1 MKSRIQAIIK
11 NHNIDVTQLS
21 DFICAVV
28 TSEKLHGTNKK
39 ESDIDRFAAEFPDFG
54 IKPNTLLN
62 PTPLPRVQVMRIFV
76 DSICLYLSRNNIK
89 ISGLHLTMPS
99 SVHIGI
105 GRLNAGVS
113 SYSDEAECEKMLKL
127 LEAQKTSNV
136 DVDDLLAQIS
146 VLVPSSIKKNITLNS
161 KYAESAE
168 KYGFSVSKTFPEN
181 PLIALVDSL
190 VVFMLRT
197 ETLYYSM
204 RIDMNAKN
212 IKGKLIL
219 AMSNN
224 IYTTYTRNKYLSRAL
239 GNIFNI
245 TLLPNDLESD
255 TVLTLYKLAFS

>member
-1 MKSRIQAIIK
+1 MKQRIQAIIK
-11 NHNIDVTQLS
+11 NHNIDVTVLS
-21 DFICAVV
+21 DFISAVV
-28 TSEKLHGTNKK
+28 MSEKLHGTNQK
-39 ESDIDRFAAEFPDFG
+39 EIDIDRFASEFPDFG
-54 IKPNTLLN
+54 FKANTKLSI
-62 PTPLPRVQVMRIFV
+62 TPLPKVQVMRIFI
-76 DSICLYLSRNNIK
+76 DSISLYLNKTGIK
-89 ISGLHLTMPS
+89 VQDVHLTMPS
-99 SVHIGI
+99 SSHIGI
-105 GRLNAGVS
+105 GKPVSGVS
-113 SYSDEAECEKMLKL
+113 TYSDEVECEKMLKL

-161 KYAESAE
+161 KYADSAE
-168 KYGFSVSKTFPEN
+168 KYGFSVSKTFSEN

-204 RIDMNAKN
+204 RIDMNAKS
-212 IKGKLIL
+212 IKGKLVL

-245 TLLPNDLESD
+245 TLLPNDLEAD